1 MRRIFSLT
9 LQGLVAVLPLVVTAY
24 LLYWAISGI
33 EVLVTPLIPQRI
45 YFPGL
50 GIISGLLLLIATGLL
65 VNFYGIRYLV
75 ALMNRLME
83 TIPLVKSIYGTIGD
97 IITVFKLGSNKQV
110 QSVVALNV
118 GNDIQLIGFITS
130 EVTGEKLFGDANKVA
145 VYMPLSY
152 QIGGYTMYVN
162 REQLTPLNISVEEA
176 MRLAL
181 TGGAQAIKPINGNT
195 NT

>member
-1 MRRIFSLT
+1 MRRIVSLT
-9 LQGLVAVLPLVVTAY
+9 LQGLIAVLPLVVTAY

-33 EVLVTPLIPQRI
+33 EVLVTPLIPQHL

-50 GIISGLLLLIATGLL
+50 GIISGVLVLIATGLL

-110 QSVVALNV
+110 QSVVAVNM

-130 EVTGEKLFGDANKVA
+130 EVTAEKLFGDANKVA

-162 REQLTPLNISVEEA
+162 REQLTPLNIGVEEA
-176 MRLAL
+176 MRIAL
-181 TGGAQAIKPINGNT
+181 TGGAKATPK
-195 NT
+195 